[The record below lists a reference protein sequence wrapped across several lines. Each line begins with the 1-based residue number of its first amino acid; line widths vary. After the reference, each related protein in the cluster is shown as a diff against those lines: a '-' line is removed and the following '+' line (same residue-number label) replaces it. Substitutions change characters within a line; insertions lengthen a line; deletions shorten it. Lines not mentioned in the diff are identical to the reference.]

1 MKLKYI
7 LMSIAALCA
16 TGAWA
21 DDINL
26 TGWMAQLPD
35 TAKVRNVSIPGT
47 HDAATSS
54 LTSILGDIAN
64 GKTQTYTIAEQF
76 DKGVRAFDL
85 RPREDMYIYHS
96 SNTNVT
102 MDQVFT
108 TIKGKL
114 EANSSEFAIFVIRF
128 ERDNPNESQT
138 TQWKSRM
145 KEIVE
150 KYDDIVVEFSPS
162 LRVENARGKIIILS
176 RNEFESSKAAF
187 LDAWS
192 HWPNLNEQLNNY
204 GTLKLDRTRIKVHI
218 QDNFEYGSDVEVKKS
233 GIQGMLDWAS
243 KNHDFP
249 AWVINHASGYSGNLG
264 VTSTFKTNANVM
276 NPYIIQNMP
285 EKGRIGIIM
294 MDFAG
299 DDTYSGQL
307 LVNTVIEHN
316 FGNFPQV
323 VSYRVEESQTAWNK
337 DGVTFEGILTL
348 DMLGNGAIDTSAI
361 SVNLEPAGEGWLTA
375 TETKPEGV
383 TDAEWKE
390 WQEIEAAG
398 HNVDGF
404 WDPEYVEVEL
414 EEAEEGTYTIN
425 ATLPCS
431 GKYRVT
437 LSSDEYY
444 MIADVE
450 LPEEGDAAEGDTET
464 EEPDNSFYL
473 TVYPSILNSWT
484 VVGEDE
490 IPKFT
495 YATNIF
501 GLHVKKK
508 DGELTMLYPFAEE
521 DDLTIW
527 KWESLAEAEI
537 ATSGVY
543 LAETY
548 VKVEPLTVEETPVTR
563 AAAAEGHEATTKVD
577 LSALA
582 NEDGT
587 DAGTDH
593 IVSIVLVK
601 NGAATPVEANG
612 KSTEYFTV
620 TVDPDAEI
628 PTAVEAIGMDAD
640 AETAVYNLNGFKVGA
655 SLEGLQPGIYIV
667 RQGAK
672 TAKILVK

>member
-47 HDAATSS
+47 HDAATSGLS
-54 LTSILGDIAN
+54 GGSFG
-64 GKTQTYTIAEQF
+64 GKAQTYTIADQF

-85 RPREDMYIYHS
+85 RPREDMKIYH
-96 SNTNVT
+96 TYDTGVT
-102 MDQVFT
+102 MEDVFT

-128 ERDNPNESQT
+128 ERDDPNANQT
-138 TQWKSRM
+138 TTWKNAM
-145 KEIVE
+145 KALEE
-150 KYDDIVVEFSPS
+150 QFDDVIVEFSPS
-162 LRVENARGKIIILS
+162 LRVENARGKIIILT
-176 RNEFESSKAAF
+176 RNEYETRKAAF
-187 LDAWS
+187 LQDWA
-192 HWPNLNEQLNNY
+192 HWPTIGEQLDHY
-204 GTLKLDRTRIKVHI
+204 VTAKLDRTRIKLHL
-218 QDNFEYGSDVEVKKS
+218 QDKFDYSDINIKKDAVK
-233 GIQGMLDWAS
+233 GLLDWAS
-243 KNHDFP
+243 QNPDFP
-249 AWVINHASGYSGNLG
+249 AWVINHASGYKPSLLG
-264 VTSTFKTNANVM
+264 TGATTQFETNAKNI
-276 NPYIIQNMP
+276 NPFIMENMP

-323 VSYRVEESQTAWNK
+323 VSYRVGEAQTAWNK

-348 DMLGNGAIDTSAI
+348 DMLGNGTIDTSAI
-361 SVNLEPAGEGWLTA
+361 SVNLEPAEEGWLTA

-390 WQEIEAAG
+390 WQGIEAAG

-437 LSSDEYY
+437 LSSDKYY

-484 VVGEDE
+484 VEGDDE
-490 IPKFT
+490 IPEFT

-501 GLHVKKK
+501 GLHVEEK
-508 DGELTMLYPFAEE
+508 DGVLTMLYPFAEE
-521 DDLTIW
+521 DDLTLW
-527 KWESLAEAEI
+527 NWESLAEAEI

-548 VKVEPLTVEETPVTR
+548 VKVEPLTVEENPGAR

-587 DAGTDH
+587 NAETDH

-672 TAKILVK
+672 TAKILLK